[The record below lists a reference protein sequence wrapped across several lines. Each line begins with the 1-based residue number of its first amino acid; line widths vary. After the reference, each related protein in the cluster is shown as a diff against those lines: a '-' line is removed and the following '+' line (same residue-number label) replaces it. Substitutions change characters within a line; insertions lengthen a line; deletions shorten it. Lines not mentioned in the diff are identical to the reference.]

1 MSADKST
8 TSESVKLDVDRKKV
22 LAEKKPSYTIS
33 KKLLLGLL
41 IAVLLGGIGVGIYF
55 GVQELN
61 KDEKSP
67 PPPPPSSMNL
77 IGAWTSNYNN
87 DITITSTTFYD
98 KSSYGTN
105 VFNIEKWGDGWIL
118 AQNAATNAYN
128 PSKWSI
134 HHFHTSGSGYGYC
147 QSITDGAS
155 ADAVLS
161 TDMSTVY
168 DASNAATGCG
178 ASGFAHTILT
188 AYTSPLIGAWTSN
201 WGSDITVTSTT
212 WTDVSSSSTTKFNI
226 EAWGV
231 GWILAQNAA
240 TNGWNPSK
248 WSIFQFHTSGSGY
261 GYCQSIPDGASAL
274 AVLDAD
280 KTLLYD
286 SSDAATGCGASNF
299 SHTIL
304 TAA

>member
-1 MSADKST
+1 
-8 TSESVKLDVDRKKV
+8 
-22 LAEKKPSYTIS
+22 
-33 KKLLLGLL
+33 
-41 IAVLLGGIGVGIYF
+41 
-55 GVQELN
+55 
-61 KDEKSP
+61 
-67 PPPPPSSMNL
+67 
-77 IGAWTSNYNN
+77 
-87 DITITSTTFYD
+87 
-98 KSSYGTN
+98 
-105 VFNIEKWGDGWIL
+105 
-118 AQNAATNAYN
+118 
-128 PSKWSI
+128 
-134 HHFHTSGSGYGYC
+134 
-147 QSITDGAS
+147 
-155 ADAVLS
+155 
-161 TDMSTVY
+161 MSTVY